1 MDGNWQFLSVS
12 VD

>member
-1 MDGNWQFLSVS
+1 VDRNWQFLSVS